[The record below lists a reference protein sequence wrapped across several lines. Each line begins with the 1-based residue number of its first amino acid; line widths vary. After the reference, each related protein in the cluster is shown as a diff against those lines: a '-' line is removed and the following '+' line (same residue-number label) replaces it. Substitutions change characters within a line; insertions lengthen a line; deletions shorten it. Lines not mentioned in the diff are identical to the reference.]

1 MDVALE
7 PTWKAALSPIFQSEP
22 FLNLTQF
29 VKQEYQQHHYVFTYK
44 VRIEN
49 KSNQTVQLLRRRW
62 EIYDATESRKIVE
75 GDGVVGQQP
84 ILEPGEFHTY
94 VSGCNLKSG
103 IGKMRGS
110 FTLEK
115 LMDGKLLEIVIPE
128 FQLISTLFQN

>member
-1 MDVALE
+1 
-7 PTWKAALSPIFQSEP
+7 
-22 FLNLTQF
+22 
-29 VKQEYQQHHYVFTYK
+29 
-44 VRIEN
+44 
-49 KSNQTVQLLRRRW
+49 LLRRRW

>member
-1 MDVALE
+1 MVSAITKGIQVSVETTYQPDFSN
-7 PTWKAALSPIFQSEP
+7 P
-22 FLNLTQF
+22 
-29 VKQEYQQHHYVFTYK
+29 QQHHYVFTYK

-49 KSNQTVQLLRRRW
+49 KSNHTVQLLRRRW
-62 EIYDATESRKIVE
+62 EIYDATENLKIVE

-84 ILEPGEFHTY
+84 ILEPGELHTY

-103 IGKMRGS
+103 IGKMRGT

-115 LMDGKLLEIVIPE
+115 LMNGKLLEIVIPE

>member
-1 MDVALE
+1 
-7 PTWKAALSPIFQSEP
+7 
-22 FLNLTQF
+22 
-29 VKQEYQQHHYVFTYK
+29 
-44 VRIEN
+44 
-49 KSNQTVQLLRRRW
+49 LRRRW

>member
-1 MDVALE
+1 MVSAITKGIQVSVETTYQPDFSN
-7 PTWKAALSPIFQSEP
+7 P
-22 FLNLTQF
+22 
-29 VKQEYQQHHYVFTYK
+29 QQHHYVFTYK

-49 KSNQTVQLLRRRW
+49 KSNHTVQLLRRRW

-84 ILEPGEFHTY
+84 ILEPGEFHSY

-115 LMDGKLLEIVIPE
+115 LMNGKLLEIVIPE